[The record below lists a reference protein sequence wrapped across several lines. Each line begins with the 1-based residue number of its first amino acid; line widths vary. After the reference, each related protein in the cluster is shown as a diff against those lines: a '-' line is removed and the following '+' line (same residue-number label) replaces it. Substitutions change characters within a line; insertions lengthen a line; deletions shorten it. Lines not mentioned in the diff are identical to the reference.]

1 MSRTKH
7 QGILVA
13 MAALGALGAFT
24 SCADRQAGGSTGVE
38 TTNGVMAILVHDSLD
53 LPAVAAR
60 VVARPADWQEGEP
73 LPVDSQ
79 LLEGRT
85 DSAGRAVFPD
95 LPAGPWR
102 FEMSQGRWA
111 AQFLGKPSS
120 ESVTNRI
127 RLQRMGTLRGK
138 VSPFVR
144 VLLVGLRHSTVSDS
158 SGAFRIDSLP
168 PGTVDIRTPHDG
180 ARGYAGIPAAGTA
193 TAPTLRT
200 DPPGITILDD
210 FQDGD
215 SRMRFAPVTGGG
227 WWYVSAAAGMV
238 VTPEGVTA
246 GPYLGVL
253 TDSVTK
259 ARTFRIQT
267 RRDTAVNAWTE
278 LGFDLGSTR
287 ANLTGLEALLL
298 RARGEGSWSLR
309 IRTQDASG
317 AVFLWQKSVR
327 LDSTWTSWRL
337 PADSLVYGKLAWDA
351 SAVATLTRTS
361 SVSLQSLG
369 EGWIE
374 IDEIG
379 IEGPSPDKI
388 WPGVVMP

>member
-1 MSRTKH
+1 MR
-7 QGILVA
+7 A
-13 MAALGALGAFT
+13 MRHPCSFLAALAVLAAFV

-60 VVARPADWQEGEP
+60 VVARPADWMEGDP

-79 LLEGRT
+79 LLEELT
-85 DSAGRAVFPD
+85 DSTGRAVFPD

-144 VLLVGLRHSTVSDS
+144 VVLVGLRHWASSDS
-158 SGAFRIDSLP
+158 SGSFRIDSLP

-193 TAPTLRT
+193 TAPVLRA
-200 DPPGITILDD
+200 DPAGTTILDD

-227 WWYVSAAAGMV
+227 WWYVSAAPGMV

-246 GPYLGVL
+246 GPYLGVI
-253 TDSVTK
+253 TDSLTK
-259 ARTFRIQT
+259 ARSFRIDT
-267 RRDTAVNAWTE
+267 RRDTAANPWTE
-278 LGFDLGSTR
+278 LGFDLGSSR
-287 ANLTGLEALLL
+287 ANFTGLQALTI
-298 RARGEGSWSLR
+298 RARGEGTWSLR
-309 IRTQDASG
+309 IRTLDAAG
-317 AVFLWQKSVR
+317 AVFLWQKSLR
-327 LDSTWTSWRL
+327 LDTAWTSRKI
-337 PADSLVYGKLAWDA
+337 PADSLVYGKLTWDA
-351 SAVATLTRTS
+351 TAVATLSRTT

-374 IDEIG
+374 IDELG